1 MATNC
6 RRLDRRGFLTGST
19 AVIGAAGLP
28 PLIMMVAAC
37 GQQAASGST
46 PAATATS
53 GPVLPRPAT
62 PEEALRRLE
71 EGNQRFVAG
80 KPIHPNQTLELRQN
94 LAGSQMPYAS
104 ILGCG
109 DSRTSPELVFDAGV
123 GDLFVCRVAGNIAT
137 PADTASLLYSQAV
150 LGSEVLFVLGHDNCG
165 ALKAAIDVANG
176 QPAGE
181 FAPLTDALQPAVAA
195 ARGTGA
201 TGYALLAAAT
211 AANVRMVMAA
221 LPRMSTGIA
230 QAVGSGK
237 LTIVGGVLHLA
248 DGKVEMLK

>member
-1 MATNC
+1 MDATC
-6 RRLDRRGFLTGST
+6 GRVDRRGFLTRST

-28 PLIMMVAAC
+28 PLIVMMAAC
-37 GQQAASGST
+37 GGQSASGSS
-46 PAATATS
+46 PAATATT

-62 PEEALRRLE
+62 PAEALGQLE

-94 LAGSQMPYAS
+94 LAGSQTPYAS
-104 ILGCG
+104 ILGCA

-123 GDLFVCRVAGNIAT
+123 GDVFVCRVAGNIAS
-137 PADTASLLYSQAV
+137 PAETASLLYSQAV
-150 LGSEVLFVLGHDNCG
+150 LGSEALLVLGHDDCG

-176 QPAGE
+176 KAAGE
-181 FAPLTDALQPAVAA
+181 FAPLTDALQPAIAA
-195 ARGTGA
+195 ARGAGA

-248 DGKVEMLK
+248 DGKVEMLR